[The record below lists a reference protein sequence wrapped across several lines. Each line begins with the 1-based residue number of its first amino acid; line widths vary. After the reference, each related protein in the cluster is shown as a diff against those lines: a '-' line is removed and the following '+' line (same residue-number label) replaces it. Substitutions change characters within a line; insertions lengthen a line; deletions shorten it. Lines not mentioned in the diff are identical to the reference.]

1 MTLRASPRARAALVV
16 SAVVLAGA
24 LVPSLSGA
32 APSGAAPARGPHPV
46 IEEDFHI
53 TAPDV
58 VRAGR
63 VDLRITNSGPDDH
76 ELIVVRRTGDELP
89 LRADGLTVDEKA
101 IRRRVAGGLE
111 AGEPGRVRTLRVK
124 LKPGRYE
131 LFCNMSGHYLG
142 GMEATFEAVR

>member
-1 MTLRASPRARAALVV
+1 MNPRASARAKAALVV
-16 SAVVLAGA
+16 SAVVLAGT
-24 LVPSLSGA
+24 LVSS
-32 APSGAAPARGPHPV
+32 PSGASPSGPAPARRPRPI

-58 VRAGR
+58 VRAGK
-63 VDLRITNSGPDDH
+63 VDLQVSNAGPDDH
-76 ELIVVRRTGDELP
+76 ELIVVRRTDGALP
-89 LRADGLTVDEKA
+89 MRADGLTVNEKA

-111 AGEPGRVRTLRVK
+111 AGAPGRVRTLRLK
-124 LKPGRYE
+124 LRPGRYE

>member
-1 MTLRASPRARAALVV
+1 MNRRALGRALAALGVG
-16 SAVVLAGA
+16 AVVLSGA
-24 LVPSLSGA
+24 LAPPPSGA
-32 APSGAAPARGPHPV
+32 APPGPPPARGPHPV

-63 VDLRITNSGPDDH
+63 VRLEVTNSGPADH
-76 ELIVVRRTGDELP
+76 ELLVVRRTEAELP
-89 LRADGLTVDEKA
+89 LRKDGLTVDEKA
-101 IRRRVAGGLE
+101 IRRRLAGGLE
-111 AGEPGRVRTLRVK
+111 ATKPGSVRTLRLK

>member
-1 MTLRASPRARAALVV
+1 MTPRASARARAALVV
-16 SAVVLAGA
+16 SAVVLTGA
-24 LVPSLSGA
+24 LASS
-32 APSGAAPARGPHPV
+32 PSGASPSGTAPVRGPHPV

-63 VDLRITNSGPDDH
+63 VKLQVTNSGPDDH
-76 ELIVVRRTGDELP
+76 ELIVVRRTDGELP
-89 LRADGLTVDEKA
+89 MRADGLTVNEKA
-101 IRRRVAGGLE
+101 IRTRVAGGLE
-111 AGEPGRVRTLRVK
+111 AGEPGRVRTLRLK
-124 LKPGRYE
+124 LTPGRYE

>member
-1 MTLRASPRARAALVV
+1 MTPRASARARAVLVV
-16 SAVVLAGA
+16 GAVVLTGA
-24 LVPSLSGA
+24 LLSS
-32 APSGAAPARGPHPV
+32 PSGAAPARGPHPV

-63 VDLRITNSGPDDH
+63 VRLQVTNSGPDDH
-76 ELIVVRRTGDELP
+76 ELIVVGRADGELP
-89 LRADGLTVDEKA
+89 MRADGLTVNEKA
-101 IRRRVAGGLE
+101 IRARVAGVLE
-111 AGEPGRVRTLRVK
+111 AGEPGRVRTLRLK

>member
-1 MTLRASPRARAALVV
+1 MNPRASARAKAALVV

-24 LVPSLSGA
+24 LVSS
-32 APSGAAPARGPHPV
+32 PSGASPSGTAPARGLHPV
-46 IEEDFHI
+46 VEEDFHI

-58 VRAGR
+58 MRAGK
-63 VDLRITNSGPDDH
+63 VNLQITNSGPDDH
-76 ELIVVRRTGDELP
+76 ELIVVRRTDGELP
-89 LRADGLTVDEKA
+89 MRADGLTVNERA
-101 IRRRVAGGLE
+101 IRKRVAGVLE
-111 AGEPGRVRTLRVK
+111 AGKPGRVRTLRLK

>member
-1 MTLRASPRARAALVV
+1 
-16 SAVVLAGA
+16 
-24 LVPSLSGA
+24 
-32 APSGAAPARGPHPV
+32 V

-58 VRAGR
+58 VRAGK
-63 VDLRITNSGPDDH
+63 VTLDVQNSGPDDH
-76 ELIVVRRTGDELP
+76 ELMVVRSAKGELP

-101 IRRRVAGGLE
+101 IKARIAGGLE
-111 AGEPGRVRTLRVK
+111 AGEPGRARTLRVK

-142 GMEATFEAVR
+142 GMEATFEVVR

>member
-1 MTLRASPRARAALVV
+1 MIPRASARAKAVLVV
-16 SAVVLAGA
+16 GAVVLTGA
-24 LVPSLSGA
+24 LLSS
-32 APSGAAPARGPHPV
+32 PSGAAPARGPHPV

-63 VDLRITNSGPDDH
+63 VRLEVTNSGPDDH
-76 ELIVVRRTGDELP
+76 ELIVVRRTDGELP
-89 LRADGLTVDEKA
+89 MRADGLTVNEKA
-101 IRRRVAGGLE
+101 IRTRVAGALE
-111 AGEPGRVRTLRVK
+111 AGEPGRVRTLRLK

>member
-1 MTLRASPRARAALVV
+1 MTPRASARAKTALVV

-24 LVPSLSGA
+24 LVSS
-32 APSGAAPARGPHPV
+32 PSGAASSATAATRGPHPV

-63 VDLRITNSGPDDH
+63 VDLQVTNSGPDDH
-76 ELIVVRRTGDELP
+76 ELIVVRRTGRELP
-89 LRADGLTVDEKA
+89 LRADGLTVNERA
-101 IRRRVAGGLE
+101 IRARVAGGLA
-111 AGEPGRVRTLRVK
+111 AGEPGRVRTLRLK

>member
-1 MTLRASPRARAALVV
+1 MNPRASARAKALLVV
-16 SAVVLAGA
+16 GAVVLTGA
-24 LVPSLSGA
+24 LLSS
-32 APSGAAPARGPHPV
+32 PSGAAPARGPHPV

-63 VDLRITNSGPDDH
+63 VRLQVTNSGPDDH
-76 ELIVVRRTGDELP
+76 ELIVVRRTDGELP
-89 LRADGLTVDEKA
+89 MRADGLTVDEKA
-101 IRRRVAGGLE
+101 IRTRLAGVLE
-111 AGEPGRVRTLRVK
+111 AGKPGRVRTLRLK
-124 LKPGRYE
+124 LRPGRYE

>member
-1 MTLRASPRARAALVV
+1 MTLRASARARAALVV

-24 LVPSLSGA
+24 LGSSPSGA
-32 APSGAAPARGPHPV
+32 APSGTARARGPHPV

-63 VDLRITNSGPDDH
+63 VNLHVTNSGPDDH
-76 ELIVVRRTGDELP
+76 ELIVVRRTDGELP

-101 IRRRVAGGLE
+101 IRARVAGALE
-111 AGEPGRVRTLRVK
+111 AGKPGRVRTLKMK